1 MRLKQPGF
9 TYVACE
15 PFTENNERIE
25 KFKEARDTKYVYR
38 NECGKACFQ
47 HGMTYGD
54 FEDSSRRA
62 ASDKILEN
70 KEFNIAKNLNYDGY
84 QRYLAYIVYK
94 FFGKKSSDGAIKS
107 LSNQALANELH
118 KQIIKIYFWNKSL
131 FFI

>member
-25 KFKEARDTKYVYR
+25 KFKEARDTKCVYR

-62 ASDKILEN
+62 ASDKIKELN
-70 KEFNIAKNLNYDGY
+70 K
-84 QRYLAYIVYK
+84 
-94 FFGKKSSDGAIKS
+94 
-107 LSNQALANELH
+107 
-118 KQIIKIYFWNKSL
+118 
-131 FFI
+131 